1 MKPELFCSGLLLCI
15 SFHLLK
21 FAVVQAFAQLAE
33 TGLLYGNRLLDRA
46 GDPGEAVR
54 LTLHASSSEL
64 SVGEQ
69 FLIIMWETGVVEN
82 LGTGTS

>member
-1 MKPELFCSGLLLCI
+1 M
-15 SFHLLK
+15 
-21 FAVVQAFAQLAE
+21 VQAFAQLAE

-46 GDPGEAVR
+46 GDPREIVR

-69 FLIIMWETGVVEN
+69 FVITMLETGVVEN
-82 LGTGTS
+82 LGAETT